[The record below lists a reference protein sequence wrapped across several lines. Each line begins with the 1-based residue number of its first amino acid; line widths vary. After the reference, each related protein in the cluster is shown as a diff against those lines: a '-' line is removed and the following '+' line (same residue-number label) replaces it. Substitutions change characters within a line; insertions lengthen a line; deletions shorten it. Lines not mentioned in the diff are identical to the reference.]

1 MKKLAF
7 LFSAPIQKL
16 WSVIWMLWSK

>member
-1 MKKLAF
+1 MERLAF

>member
-1 MKKLAF
+1 MEKLAF